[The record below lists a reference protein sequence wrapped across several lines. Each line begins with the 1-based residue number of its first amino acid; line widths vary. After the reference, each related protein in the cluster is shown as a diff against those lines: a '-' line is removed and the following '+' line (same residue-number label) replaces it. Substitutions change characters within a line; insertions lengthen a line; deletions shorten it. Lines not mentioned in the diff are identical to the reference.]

1 MKSLVSLALLTLF
14 VPSAHAAPKKKKTPE
29 PAPVVEAPVAPPA
42 PAPVDPEAW
51 RATAPGP
58 GAEPNWAPPAAR
70 TLALGNG
77 IPVTFVKNEGLP
89 LASVRLVMKV
99 GREANGAKA
108 GLGSLTANLLDEG
121 TRSRSGAQIAEES
134 GALGASIGVGAG
146 DELAYVSLD
155 ALTKNLD
162 PSLALLADVV
172 RNPRFDKAEVAR
184 VKGEVIA
191 SLQAAKA
198 EPRDGA
204 ARVFAAELF
213 GKDHPYGVPAV
224 GTEESVASL
233 SAKDLKTF
241 HKTWWHAGNAAF
253 VVSGNVSE
261 AELLAALERHF
272 GSWKP
277 GKATRPAVAA
287 PSAPMRPRVVF
298 VEQAGAVQSVLRI
311 GTLGPARTDAA
322 FMPANVAGTLVGG
335 MFSSRINMNLREEH
349 GWSYGAY
356 GGFSEA
362 RDFGAFVVRTQVQA
376 DKTAESV
383 VEVLKELD
391 AARGKAPT
399 AAELALTQDNLLKS
413 LPGNFETNG
422 ATAGSFLA
430 IPQFGAGPD
439 LWARYVAEVKAV
451 DASVAQKAA
460 ETWFAKDRMLIVVC
474 GPRTVEVDDGAGGKR
489 SVDVVAALKALPYEY
504 VER

>member
-1 MKSLVSLALLTLF
+1 
-14 VPSAHAAPKKKKTPE
+14 
-29 PAPVVEAPVAPPA
+29 
-42 PAPVDPEAW
+42 
-51 RATAPGP
+51 
-58 GAEPNWAPPAAR
+58 
-70 TLALGNG
+70 
-77 IPVTFVKNEGLP
+77 
-89 LASVRLVMKV
+89 
-99 GREANGAKA
+99 
-108 GLGSLTANLLDEG
+108 
-121 TRSRSGAQIAEES
+121 
-134 GALGASIGVGAG
+134 
-146 DELAYVSLD
+146 
-155 ALTKNLD
+155 
-162 PSLALLADVV
+162 
-172 RNPRFDKAEVAR
+172 
-184 VKGEVIA
+184 
-191 SLQAAKA
+191 
-198 EPRDGA
+198 
-204 ARVFAAELF
+204 
-213 GKDHPYGVPAV
+213 
-224 GTEESVASL
+224 
-233 SAKDLKTF
+233 
-241 HKTWWHAGNAAF
+241 
-253 VVSGNVSE
+253 
-261 AELLAALERHF
+261 
-272 GSWKP
+272 
-277 GKATRPAVAA
+277 
-287 PSAPMRPRVVF
+287 VF

-439 LWARYVAEVKAV
+439 LWARDVAEVKAV